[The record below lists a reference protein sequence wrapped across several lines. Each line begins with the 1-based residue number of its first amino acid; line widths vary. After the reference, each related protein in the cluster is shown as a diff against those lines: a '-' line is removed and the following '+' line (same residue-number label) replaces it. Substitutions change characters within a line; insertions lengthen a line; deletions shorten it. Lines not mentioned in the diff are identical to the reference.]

1 MDKNILKTFAS
12 ESRNKLI
19 EDVIYRLNLIGIT
32 ENEVFDSINES
43 DGIQT
48 FEIGNTTNSIY
59 DSNGVDVY

>member
-32 ENEVFDSINES
+32 ENEVFD
-43 DGIQT
+43 
-48 FEIGNTTNSIY
+48 
-59 DSNGVDVY
+59 